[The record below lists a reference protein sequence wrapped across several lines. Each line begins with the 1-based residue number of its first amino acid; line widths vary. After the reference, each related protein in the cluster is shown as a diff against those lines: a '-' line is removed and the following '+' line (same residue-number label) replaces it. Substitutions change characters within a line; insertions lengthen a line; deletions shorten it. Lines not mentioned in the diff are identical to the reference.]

1 MKHHNKKLKY
11 MKNYESRYNKVTFF
25 WQNIIKLLEFYI
37 LNYNINNKI
46 FKFNQVSIEA

>member
-1 MKHHNKKLKY
+1 MKHHNIKLKY

-25 WQNIIKLLEFYI
+25 LTKYNKLLEFYI